1 MSQMYSTSRLCRA
14 IQLGLLGSS
23 AMIMT
28 AHAGSDAVTM
38 ADTVTPERIQV
49 TGSRILREG
58 AVAPSPVTVISGQE
72 LVETGAMNIG
82 EVLNVLPS
90 LAATYSLA
98 NSGRFIGTAGLSL
111 LDLRGMGSSRTLVLV
126 DGKRHV
132 SSSAGS
138 AAVDTNAI
146 PTAWIESVEIIT
158 GGASAVYGA
167 DAVTGVVNFKLKRN
181 IEGFDVNAMLGTAE
195 DNPYRNHKL
204 TGSFGTNFAQD
215 RGNFAISAEVSGQR
229 GMNATQRRQTRT
241 SYMEVRNPNDG
252 DYRDA
257 DGNWVHDGIPDTII
271 VANAGWYD
279 SSTAGNFYLDAA
291 DGGVD
296 WFIFNPDGSVRPQDL
311 GTTYGQWG
319 RCSDCEFLDLRRYD
333 DLQPAFNRFNVN
345 GKINFE
351 LTPDTLIYAEA
362 KFVRSKG
369 DSEGQPSFFE
379 YDSALMVG
387 RDNAYLDPSLVQLMD
402 SYGIDE
408 IAVHRFQEDAGR
420 RLENNTRTTSR
431 FVAGIEGSLG
441 LDWNYELYGV
451 FGETKLE
458 QINRN
463 NLIRTNF
470 AQSIDAIVVNDE
482 IVCRDELARA
492 NGCVPTSIFGDNAIN
507 AEARNWFNTNSYSN
521 STIRQTVL
529 SGHLN
534 NSGLFELPA
543 GFVGV
548 SFGAEYRKEESE
560 SVPDSFA
567 ATGAT
572 FLNSLQYEKGSF
584 EVNEVFAEVSIPLLA
599 DLPLIQDLVF
609 DTAVR
614 YADYS
619 TIGSAVSWK
628 VGLDWHLNSQ
638 LRARATYSEALRAPN
653 IGELYGPQNQTFFRV
668 TDPCGLDQVQSET
681 RRVNCQALGIPVD
694 FDPQATASTIEGLSG
709 GNPDLTEEKSTSY
722 TLGLVYQPDWLPG
735 FSATVDYW
743 SIEIDDAISSVSAQ
757 NILNKC
763 VDSEAGI
770 NNQFCALIERNNQSE
785 LVLITS
791 ITQNVAALTAE
802 GVDFEL
808 GYAFDALG
816 GRFNTKLIGTYLD
829 SRKTFSFQDSPEEFD
844 QYAGTVGDARWQTN
858 LSINYRYQAWSASWK
873 TRFIDSVSLYRQ
885 QELAINPDP
894 RDLMS
899 YGSYFVTDLRLG
911 YEFASG
917 VQLAFGVDNVF
928 DRGLPGV
935 TTGTTGTTAAYNNI
949 GRFYYTS
956 VSYSF

>member
-1 MSQMYSTSRLCRA
+1 MLQNFSRKRLWQVS
-14 IQLGLLGSS
+14 QLGLLGTG
-23 AMIMT
+23 ALLGV
-28 AHAGSDAVTM
+28 AHAETDTLAM
-38 ADTVTPERIQV
+38 AEVTPERIQV

-58 AVAPSPVTVISGQE
+58 AIAPSPVTVISGQE

-82 EVLNVLPS
+82 EVLNALPS
-90 LAATYSLA
+90 LAATFSLA
-98 NSGRFIGTAGLSL
+98 NSGRSIGTAGLNL
-111 LDLRGMGSSRTLVLV
+111 LDLRGMGTARTLVLV
-126 DGKRHV
+126 DGRRHV

-146 PTAWIESVEIIT
+146 PTAWIDSVEIIT

-167 DAVTGVVNFKLKRN
+167 DAVTGVVNFRLKRD
-181 IEGFDVNAMLGTAE
+181 IEGFDLHASVGRAE
-195 DNPYRNHKL
+195 DSPYRNHKL
-204 TGSFGTNFAQD
+204 TASYGSYFAQD
-215 RGNFAISAEVSGQR
+215 RGNFALSAEVSGQN
-229 GMNATQRRQTRT
+229 GINATQRRQTRT
-241 SYMEVRNPNDG
+241 SFMAVRNPEDG
-252 DYRDA
+252 DYRDD
-257 DGNWVHDGIPDTII
+257 DGQWVHDGIPDTIT

-279 SSTAGNFYLDAA
+279 SSTAGNFYLVSDS
-291 DGGVD
+291 GTVD

-319 RCSDCEFLDLRRYD
+319 RCSDCEFLDLRRYN

-345 GKINFE
+345 SKLNFE
-351 LTPDTLIYAEA
+351 LTPDTLLFAQA
-362 KFVRSKG
+362 SFVRNRG
-369 DSEGQPSFFE
+369 NSEGQPSFFE

-387 RDNAYLDPSLVQLMD
+387 RDNAYLDPSLVSLMD
-402 SYGIDE
+402 NYGIDQ

-420 RLENNTRTTSR
+420 RLENNRRTTAR
-431 FVAGIEGSLG
+431 FVAGVEGILG

-458 QINRN
+458 QVNRN

-470 AQSIDAIVVNDE
+470 AQSIDAIVVDGE

-507 AEARNWFNTNSYSN
+507 EQARHWFNTNSYSN
-521 STIRQTVL
+521 STIRQTVF

-548 SFGAEYRKEESE
+548 SLGAEYRKEESE
-560 SVPDSFA
+560 STPDSFA

-572 FLNSLQYEKGSF
+572 FLNALQYEKGNF
-584 EVNEVFAEVSIPLLA
+584 DVQEAFAELSIPVLA
-599 DLPLIQDLVF
+599 DLPLIQDLVL
-609 DTAVR
+609 DLAVR
-614 YADYS
+614 VADYS
-619 TIGSAVSWK
+619 TIGTAVSWK
-628 VGLDWHLNSQ
+628 TGLDWHLNPE

-653 IGELYGPQNQTFFRV
+653 IGELFGPQNQTFFRV
-668 TDPCGLDQVQSET
+668 TDPCSVHEAQSET
-681 RRVNCQALGIPVD
+681 RRVNCAALGVPAD
-694 FDPQATASTIEGLSG
+694 FDPQATASSIEGLSG
-709 GNPDLTEEKSTSY
+709 GNPELREEKSTSY

-735 FSATVDYW
+735 FSATLDYW

-763 VDSEAGI
+763 VDAELGV
-770 NNQFCALIERNNQSE
+770 NNQFCELVERNEQHE

-808 GYAFDALG
+808 GYDFDALG

-844 QYAGTVGDARWQTN
+844 QFAGTLGYARWQSN
-858 LSINYRYQAWSASWK
+858 LSISYRYDVWSLGWK
-873 TRFIDSVSLYRQ
+873 TRYLDRVSLFRQ
-885 QELAINPDP
+885 QELAVNPDP
-894 RDLMS
+894 SDIMH
-899 YGSYFVTDLRLG
+899 YGSYFVTDVRLG
-911 YEFASG
+911 YQFASG
-917 VQLAFGVDNVF
+917 VQLTLGVDNVF
-928 DRGLPGV
+928 DRNLPGV
-935 TTGTTGTTAAYNNI
+935 TTGTTGTTGLYNNI
-949 GRFYYTS
+949 GRFYYS
-956 VSYSF
+956 NVSYRF

>member
-1 MSQMYSTSRLCRA
+1 MFTKTTMHQTVRLS
-14 IQLGLLGSS
+14 L
-23 AMIMT
+23 
-28 AHAGSDAVTM
+28 AGSAAMFFTAQAADLAEDHNAVT
-38 ADTVTPERIQV
+38 TERIQV

-58 AVAPSPVTVISGQE
+58 AVAPSPVTVISSRD
-72 LVETGAMNIG
+72 LIETGAMNIG
-82 EVLNVLPS
+82 EVLNLLPS

-98 NSGRFIGTAGLSL
+98 NSGRSIGTAGLSL
-111 LDLRGMGSSRTLVLV
+111 LDLRGMGSARTLVLV

-181 IEGFDVNAMLGTAE
+181 IEGFDVQTTLGTAE
-195 DNPYRNHKL
+195 DSPYRNHKL
-204 TGSFGTNFAQD
+204 TGSFGTNFADD

-229 GMNATQRRQTRT
+229 GINATQRRQTRT
-241 SYMEVRNPNDG
+241 SFMAVRNPEDG
-252 DYRDA
+252 DYRDD
-257 DGNWVHDGIPDTII
+257 DGKWVHDGIADTIT

-279 SSTAGNFYLDAA
+279 SSTAGNFYLEPA
-291 DGGVD
+291 DGGID
-296 WFIFNPDGSVRPQDL
+296 WFIFNPDGSVRAQDL

-319 RCSDCEFLDLRRYD
+319 RCSDCELLDLRRYT

-345 GKINFE
+345 SKVNYE
-351 LTPDTLIYAEA
+351 LTADTLIYAEA

-379 YDSALMVG
+379 YESALMVG
-387 RDNAYLDPSLVQLMD
+387 RDNAYLDPSLISLMD
-402 SYGIDE
+402 AYGMNE

-451 FGETKLE
+451 FGETKLD
-458 QINRN
+458 QVNRN

-470 AQSIDAIVVNDE
+470 AQSIDAIVVDDE

-507 AEARNWFNTNSYSN
+507 AAARNWFNTDSYSN
-521 STIRQTVL
+521 STIRQTVF

-543 GFVGV
+543 GYVGV
-548 SFGAEYRKEESE
+548 SLGAEYRKEESE
-560 SVPDSFA
+560 SIPDSFA

-572 FLNSLQYEKGSF
+572 FLNALQYEKGSF
-584 EVNEVFAEVSIPLLA
+584 EVNEVFAEVSVPLLA
-599 DLPLIQDLVF
+599 DLPLIRDLVF
-609 DTAVR
+609 DAAAR
-614 YADYS
+614 FADYS

-628 VGLDWHLNSQ
+628 AGLDWHFNGE

-668 TDPCGLDQVQSET
+668 TDPCGVDEAQSET
-681 RRVNCQALGIPVD
+681 RRINCAALGIPAN
-694 FDPQATASTIEGLSG
+694 FDPQATASTIEGLNG
-709 GNPDLTEEKSTSY
+709 GNPELSEEKSTSY
-722 TLGLVYQPDWLPG
+722 TLGLVYQPDWLSG
-735 FSATVDYW
+735 FSATLDYW

-763 VDSEAGI
+763 VDSVSGI
-770 NNQFCALIERNNQSE
+770 NNQFCALIERNDQSE
-785 LVLITS
+785 LMLITS

-808 GYAFDALG
+808 GYDFDALH

-829 SRKTFSFQDSPEEFD
+829 SRKTYSFQDSPTEFD
-844 QYAGTVGDARWQTN
+844 QYAGTVGNARWQAN
-858 LSINYRYQAWSASWK
+858 FSINYRYDVWSASWK
-873 TRFIDSVSLYRQ
+873 TRYIENVSLYRQ

-894 RDLMS
+894 SDIMS

-911 YEFASG
+911 YDFASG
-917 VQLAFGVDNVF
+917 IQLAIGIDNVF
-928 DRGLPGV
+928 DRNLPGV
-935 TTGTTGTTAAYNNI
+935 TTGTTATTGLYNNI